1 MKAIVQTKFGTP
13 ADLELRDLEKPVPK
27 KGQLL
32 IKIHAA
38 SANAYDWRHV
48 RAEPT
53 LIRFMGGGLFKPK
66 HPVLGADMAGKV
78 EAVGSGVHH
87 FNVGDE
93 VFGEGGYG
101 GFAEY
106 AAVEADRF
114 VKKPE
119 NITFEEAAAAPMAA
133 LTALQGM
140 RDSGKM
146 QKGLKLLVNGASGG
160 VGSYAVQIAKKF
172 GMEVTGVA
180 STSKTDLLK
189 TIGVDRIVDYKKEN
203 ILETENTYDLIF
215 DVAAFRPASSYKK
228 ILNPDGMYV
237 IAGGAV
243 SHIFG
248 AMFKRS
254 MGAKWIDS
262 VIAKAD
268 REDLEIIADMLER
281 GQIRS
286 MIHKTY
292 PLEQTAEALQFLYE
306 GGVRGKVV
314 IIP

>member
-13 ADLELRDLEKPVPK
+13 SDLELRELEKPTPK
-27 KGQLL
+27 EGQIL

-48 RAEPT
+48 RAEPA
-53 LIRFMGGGLFKPK
+53 LIRFMGGGVFKPK
-66 HPVLGADMAGKV
+66 HPVLGADMAGKI
-78 EAVGSGVHH
+78 EAIGKGTDRLK
-87 FNVGDE
+87 VGDA

-106 AAVEADRF
+106 AVVEADRF
-114 VKKPE
+114 VKKPD

-133 LTALQGM
+133 LTALQGL
-140 RDSGKM
+140 RDSGKL

-160 VGSYAVQIAKKF
+160 VGSFGIQIGKAF
-172 GMEVTGVA
+172 GMEVTGVC
-180 STSKTDLLK
+180 STSKTDLLE
-189 TIGVDRIVDYKKEN
+189 TIGADHILDYKKEN
-203 ILETENTYDLIF
+203 ILDSGKTFDLIL
-215 DVAAFRPASSYKK
+215 DIAAFRSVTSYKK
-228 ILNPDGMYV
+228 ILNPGGMYV
-237 IAGGAV
+237 LAGGATGNL
-243 SHIFG
+243 FG

-254 MGAKWIDS
+254 LGAKWID
-262 VIAKAD
+262 VVMAKAN
-268 REDLEIIADMLER
+268 RADLDIISEMLEK

-286 MIHKTY
+286 LIHKTY

-314 IIP
+314 IVP

>member
-13 ADLELRDLEKPVPK
+13 ADLELQDLEKPVPK

-78 EAVGSGVHH
+78 EAVGPGVES
-87 FNVGDE
+87 FNVGDA

-114 VKKPE
+114 VKKPG

-140 RDSGKM
+140 RDSGKL

-160 VGSYAVQIAKKF
+160 VGSYALQIGKAF
-172 GMEVTGVA
+172 EMEVTGVC
-180 STSKTDLLK
+180 STSKTDLLE
-189 TIGVDRIVDYKKEN
+189 TMGADHIFDYKKEN
-203 ILETENTYDLIF
+203 ILDSGKSFDLIF
-215 DVAAFRPASSYKK
+215 DSAAYRPASSIKK
-228 ILNPDGMYV
+228 ILNPKGMYV

-243 SHIFG
+243 GNIFG
-248 AMFKRS
+248 SMFKRS
-254 MGAKWIDS
+254 LGAKWID
-262 VIAKAD
+262 VVVAKANQD
-268 REDLEIIADMLER
+268 DLNSIADMLEK

-286 MIHKTY
+286 MIHKTF
-292 PLEQTAEALQFLYE
+292 PLERTAEALQLLYE

-314 IIP
+314 IVP